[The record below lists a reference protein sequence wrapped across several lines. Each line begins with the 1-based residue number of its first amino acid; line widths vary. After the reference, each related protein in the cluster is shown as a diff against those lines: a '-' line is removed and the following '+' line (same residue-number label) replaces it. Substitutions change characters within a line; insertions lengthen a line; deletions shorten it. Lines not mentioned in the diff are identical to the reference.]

1 MDLQDSHSD
10 YSADPRVMRFH
21 LTGTGK
27 RDIGIVYIQYVVA
40 DRIYAYV
47 LDIFLLF
54 KLLLVK
60 LVKYK
65 LN

>member
-1 MDLQDSHSD
+1 M
-10 YSADPRVMRFH
+10 
-21 LTGTGK
+21 
-27 RDIGIVYIQYVVA
+27 GIVYIQYVVA

-47 LDIFLLF
+47 LDIFLLL